1 MADDG
6 RRSRRTAQDV
16 RHVDVCWVCGLRIG
30 DGRKMSYH
38 VMAGEEDGSVKA
50 ACICKMN
57 HEGDGKA
64 YIYWYKEAE
73 DDAPDEWVRARSHS
87 NRIASAS

>member
-1 MADDG
+1 
-6 RRSRRTAQDV
+6 
-16 RHVDVCWVCGLRIG
+16 
-30 DGRKMSYH
+30 
-38 VMAGEEDGSVKA
+38 MAGEEDGLVKA

-73 DDAPDEWVRARSHS
+73 EDAPDEWVRDRSHS
-87 NRIASAS
+87 NRIISAF

>member
-1 MADDG
+1 
-6 RRSRRTAQDV
+6 
-16 RHVDVCWVCGLRIG
+16 
-30 DGRKMSYH
+30 
-38 VMAGEEDGSVKA
+38 MAGEEDGSVKA